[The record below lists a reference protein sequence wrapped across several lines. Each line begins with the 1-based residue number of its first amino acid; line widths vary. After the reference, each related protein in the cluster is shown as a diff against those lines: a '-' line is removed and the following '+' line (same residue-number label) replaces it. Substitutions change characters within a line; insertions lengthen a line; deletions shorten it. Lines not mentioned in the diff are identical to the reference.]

1 MDGYAGYNVLPD
13 VKLVGCWAHARR
25 KFTEALQV
33 LPESVSTST
42 VKAKE
47 GLAYCNKLFEIERKL
62 KRCKSRGA
70 LSSTAEAL
78 QTRA

>member
-1 MDGYAGYNVLPD
+1 VDGYAGYNVLPD

-33 LPESVSTST
+33 LPESASTST

-62 KRCKSRGA
+62 KCKSRGA
-70 LSSTAEAL
+70 LSSTAGAL